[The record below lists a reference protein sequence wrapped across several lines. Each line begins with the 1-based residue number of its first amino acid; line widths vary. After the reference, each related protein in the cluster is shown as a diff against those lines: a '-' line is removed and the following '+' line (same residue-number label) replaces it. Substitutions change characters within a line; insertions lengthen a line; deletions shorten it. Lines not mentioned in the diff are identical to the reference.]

1 MMKKIIFSL
10 FSTIFFFGC
19 VTVRKIDKKDSKNNQ
34 FSQELQNWFYIK
46 HPQRIDTT
54 TRVKSDTSYYYSD
67 GDSDVLNEKLP
78 NSVYLGK
85 DSIGNSVIFM
95 GPFPFDNGII
105 DGSLTIDSVGSSWH
119 SNGSIWSSYSNK
131 DTLIER
137 IRDTVFITTIN
148 QSEIN
153 ALKNSLIASRDST
166 TTYVLSLA
174 NEKNKS
180 LKYLIA
186 IIALSITTFIGG
198 YFSVKSLI

>member
-67 GDSDVLNEKLP
+67 SNDSSIDSTYYSSGNDSSVGPRLFPDV
-78 NSVYLGK
+78 
-85 DSIGNSVIFM
+85 FM
-95 GPFPFDNGII
+95 RTFDNGII
-105 DGSLTIDSVGSSWH
+105 SGDLTIDSVRSGWYSG
-119 SNGSIWSSYSNK
+119 GSIWSFHSNK

-137 IRDTVFITTIN
+137 IIDTIFITTIN

-153 ALKNSLIASRDST
+153 ALKNSLITSRDST